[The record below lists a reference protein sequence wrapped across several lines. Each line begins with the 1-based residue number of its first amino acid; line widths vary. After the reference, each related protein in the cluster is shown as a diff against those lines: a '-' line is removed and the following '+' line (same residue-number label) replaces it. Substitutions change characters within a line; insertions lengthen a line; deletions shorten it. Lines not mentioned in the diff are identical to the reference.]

1 MAEQDYDFGRGDY
14 GARDCGEDS
23 KHFRSDIIGGVARDD
38 EDQT

>member
-1 MAEQDYDFGRGDY
+1 MVEQHYEYGRGDY

-23 KHFRSDIIGGVARDD
+23 KHFRSDTIDSVARDD